1 MNAYLIQKLVLK
13 DWYLQR
19 IPILLSLAGVAI
31 SMALMLFGHDA
42 GFMIGLIAL
51 ISILIGFG
59 ANLSIATIVNERK
72 EQTLPFVM
80 SLPISHREYTTA
92 KILSGVLLFLVPWLA
107 IALSTGALFLVAPT
121 TGPSSLPH
129 GLIPYWAIMIV
140 EIGVS
145 TCLIAC
151 VALATESQPWT
162 ISAVMVCN
170 IGFNVFGYI
179 VAHTHGISR
188 TMYTPT
194 LQWPPMATVVLLA
207 EVAAILLMLSLTF
220 VIQARKKDFL

>member
-19 IPILLSLAGVAI
+19 IPILLSLAGVAV

-80 SLPISHREYTTA
+80 SLPISHREIHHCQDLTFRRA
-92 KILSGVLLFLVPWLA
+92 SVPRSLA
-107 IALSTGALFLVAPT
+107 GHRSLHGRALSRGANHWPLVLAARIDSLLGHHDRRNWREYDMPHRLRGPGHQNPSP
-121 TGPSSLPH
+121 GPS
-129 GLIPYWAIMIV
+129 
-140 EIGVS
+140 
-145 TCLIAC
+145 
-151 VALATESQPWT
+151 
-162 ISAVMVCN
+162 
-170 IGFNVFGYI
+170 
-179 VAHTHGISR
+179 
-188 TMYTPT
+188 
-194 LQWPPMATVVLLA
+194 PP
-207 EVAAILLMLSLTF
+207 
-220 VIQARKKDFL
+220 